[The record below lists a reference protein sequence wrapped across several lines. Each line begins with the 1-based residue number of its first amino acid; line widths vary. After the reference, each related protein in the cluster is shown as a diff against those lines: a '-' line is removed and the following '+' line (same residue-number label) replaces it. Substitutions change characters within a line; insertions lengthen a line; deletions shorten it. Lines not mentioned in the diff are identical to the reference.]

1 MTLSGELACAQPAGD
16 VPLDLPPGFAGDF
29 IKAAATQLGKPYVWG
44 GGNFN
49 GPTGGGFDCSGLVL
63 YAAYQA
69 SGGRIRLP
77 HYSGDQIR
85 AGTGSPSAE
94 KQPGDLIFFS
104 YPGAGGPHHVAI
116 YVGGDRILHAPRT
129 GDVVRYGTIG
139 EFSGEVM
146 TVRRLG

>member
-1 MTLSGELACAQPAGD
+1 M
-16 VPLDLPPGFAGDF
+16 
-29 IKAAATQLGKPYVWG
+29 
-44 GGNFN
+44 
-49 GPTGGGFDCSGLVL
+49 
-63 YAAYQA
+63 
-69 SGGRIRLP
+69 
-77 HYSGDQIR
+77 
-85 AGTGSPSAE
+85 GT
-94 KQPGDLIFFS
+94 KTPGDLIFFS